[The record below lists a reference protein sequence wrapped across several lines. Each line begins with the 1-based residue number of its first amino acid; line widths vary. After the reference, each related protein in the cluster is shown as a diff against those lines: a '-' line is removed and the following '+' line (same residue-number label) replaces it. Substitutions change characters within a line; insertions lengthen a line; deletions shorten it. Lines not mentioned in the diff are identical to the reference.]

1 MTFILKNIIINVSHL
16 WDIFFFMVNKRPD
29 NIADNPGLLP
39 YGSNIGAPSI
49 KPTDLTSFKQNGL
62 SKVEKVFD
70 RRYKELVEQAETLQK
85 SFMITQEVYDS
96 KYKFE
101 PLIGEIYHLYEDS
114 DGSRTLSLID
124 PTQWNRKHLYS
135 VVLNSDMTWTKID

>member
-1 MTFILKNIIINVSHL
+1 VGH
-16 WDIFFFMVNKRPD
+16 FFFMKTQSQIDKLALKPN
-29 NIADNPGLLP
+29 LLP
-39 YGSNIGAPSI
+39 YPHHVGAPSI

-70 RRYKELVEQAETLQK
+70 KRYRELVEQAETLQK
-85 SFMITQEVYDS
+85 SFIITQEVYES

-114 DGSRTLSLID
+114 DGGRTLSLIE
-124 PTQWNRKHLYS
+124 PTQWTRKHLYS
-135 VVLNSDMTWTKID
+135 VILNSDMTWTRVD